1 VPNRLA
7 SSTSPY
13 LRQHAD
19 NPVDWYEW
27 GPEALARAKA
37 EDKPILL
44 SVGYSACHWCHVM
57 AHESFENEATAA
69 LMNERFINIKV
80 DREER
85 PDIDTI
91 YQRVVQLMGE
101 GGGWPL
107 TVFLTPDQAPFYGGT
122 YFPPESRYGRPG
134 FPQLLEAIHELYHHD
149 KERVA
154 KHTSSFLEGF
164 ASLATQAEQE
174 AEHAA
179 EDPAPEDPAG
189 LRIAVDRLLS
199 RVDEEWGGFGRQP
212 KFPNTGALE
221 LLAAVARREGKPFG
235 AGKGDEQGGAPA
247 TDPVTTGAAR
257 ALALALEKMWRGG
270 IYDHLRGGFA
280 RYSVDRVWLVPHFEK
295 MLYDNAQLLP
305 LYAEAAAQH
314 PEREHLRRMVV
325 ETIEYLRTD
334 MRTPAGTFYAS
345 TDADSEGHEG
355 KYFCWTPA
363 ELTWVLEDA
372 ALAKLF
378 CTVYGVTEA
387 GNFEHGWSILH
398 LPRSLD
404 ECSEELGLPREALDA
419 KLAAARTTLLQHRYG
434 RVPPHRD
441 DKVITGWNALL
452 ASGLCRTAGALQ
464 ARGERALAERC
475 GEMAAA
481 CAEQLLEHHVLA
493 DGRVLRAAIDGRA
506 HTRGVLDDVAL
517 LGRACLDLHDL
528 TLELGWLPRARDLAA
543 HALEHY
549 ARPGGDGFY
558 FTADDAE
565 TLIDRTE
572 SDHDGPLPAGL
583 GVMLEL
589 LLRLS
594 ACGQAPRRADAV
606 ARAVLRRYRGATAQP
621 LGYAS
626 LLHAARFA
634 AAEATHVTVRGPSP
648 KDEQVRALATQ
659 VRAQRLRLPHA
670 VSLSFEAHASVG
682 AIVCR
687 QQTCRPVVGDVE
699 ALRAELSG

>member
-1 VPNRLA
+1 MPNRLA

-27 GPEALARAKA
+27 GPEALAKAKA

-44 SVGYSACHWCHVM
+44 SVGYSSCHWCHVM
-57 AHESFENEATAA
+57 AHESFENEAIAA
-69 LMNERFINIKV
+69 VMNERFVNIKV

-85 PDIDTI
+85 PDIDAI

-122 YFPPESRYGRPG
+122 YFPAEAGYGRPS
-134 FPQLLEAIHELYHHD
+134 FPQLLDAIHELYHED

-154 KHTSSFLEGF
+154 KHTTSFLEGF

-179 EDPAPEDPAG
+179 EDPAPEAPAG
-189 LRIAVDRLLS
+189 LRLAAERLLS

-212 KFPNTGALE
+212 KFPNPTALE
-221 LLAAVARREGKPFG
+221 LFADVER
-235 AGKGDEQGGAPA
+235 KGDK
-247 TDPVTTGAAR
+247 DLVTTRAAR

-295 MLYDNAQLLP
+295 MLYDTAQLLP

-314 PEREHLRRMVV
+314 PEREHLRRVVV
-325 ETIEYLRTD
+325 ETVDYLRAD
-334 MRTPAGTFYAS
+334 MRTPEGTFYAA

-363 ELTWVLEDA
+363 EVTWLLEDA
-372 ALAKLF
+372 ALAKIF
-378 CTVYGVTEA
+378 CTVYDVSDA

-404 ECSEELGLPREALDA
+404 ECSEALGLPRAALDE
-419 KLAAARTTLLQHRYG
+419 KLADARAKLLQHRYG

-452 ASGLCRTAGALQ
+452 ASGLCRTAAALQ
-464 ARGERALAERC
+464 ARGDRALAERC
-475 GEMAAA
+475 GDMAAA
-481 CAEQLLEHHVLA
+481 CVERLLEHHVTA
-493 DGRVLRAAIDGRA
+493 EGRVLRAAIDGRV
-506 HTRGVLDDVAL
+506 HTRGVLDDVAF
-517 LGRACLDLHDL
+517 LGRACLDLHEL
-528 TLELGWLPRARDLAA
+528 RLELGWLPRARDLAA

-549 ARPGGDGFY
+549 ARPDGAGFY

-572 SDHDGPLPAGL
+572 SDHDGPIPSGL

-594 ACGQAPRRADAV
+594 ASGLAPRRADAV

-621 LGYAS
+621 FGYAS

-634 AAEATHVTVRGPSP
+634 APEATHVTVRGPSP
-648 KDEQVRALATQ
+648 TDEQVRALATQ
-659 VRAQRLRLPHA
+659 VRAQRLQLPHA
-670 VSLSFEAHASVG
+670 VSLSFEAHATVG

-687 QQTCRPVVGDVE
+687 QQTCRPPVGDVE

>member
-1 VPNRLA
+1 MPNRLA

-44 SVGYSACHWCHVM
+44 SVGYSSCHWCHVM
-57 AHESFENEATAA
+57 AHESFEDEAIAA
-69 LMNERFINIKV
+69 LMNERFVNIKV

-85 PDIDTI
+85 PDIDAI

-122 YFPPESRYGRPG
+122 YFPSKPRYGRPG
-134 FPQLLEAIHELYHHD
+134 FPQLLETIDKLYHHD

-164 ASLATQAEQE
+164 AELATQAEHE

-179 EDPAPEDPAG
+179 KDPPPADPAG
-189 LRIAVDRLLS
+189 LRAAVERLLS

-212 KFPNTGALE
+212 KFPNPTALE
-221 LLAAVARREGKPFG
+221 LFADIER
-235 AGKGDEQGGAPA
+235 KGDS
-247 TDPVTTGAAR
+247 DSVTTGAAR
-257 ALALALEKMWRGG
+257 SLALTLEKMWRGG

-305 LYAEAAAQH
+305 LYAEASVRH
-314 PEREHLRRMVV
+314 PEREHLRRVV
-325 ETIEYLRTD
+325 AETVEYLRAD
-334 MRTPAGTFYAS
+334 MRTPEGTFYAA

-363 ELTWVLEDA
+363 EVTWVLDDA

-378 CTVYGVTEA
+378 CTTYDVSDA

-404 ECSEELGLPREALDA
+404 ECSTLLGLPRAALDE
-419 KLAAARTTLLQHRYG
+419 KLADARGKLLQHRYG

-452 ASGLCRTAGALQ
+452 ASGLVRTAAALQ

-475 GEMAAA
+475 GDMAAA
-481 CAEQLLEHHVLA
+481 CVERLLEHHVTA
-493 DGRVLRAAIDGRA
+493 DGRVLRAAIEGRV
-506 HTRGVLDDVAL
+506 HTRGVLDDVAF
-517 LGRACLDLHDL
+517 LGRACLDLHEL

-543 HALEHY
+543 HALEHH
-549 ARPGGDGFY
+549 AREGGDGFY
-558 FTADDAE
+558 VTADDAE

-572 SDHDGPLPAGL
+572 SDHDGPIPSGL

-594 ACGQAPRRADAV
+594 ACGHAPPGADAA

-621 LGYAS
+621 FGYAS

-634 AAEATHVTVRGPSP
+634 APAATHVTVRGPSP
-648 KDEQVRALATQ
+648 TDEQVRALALQ
-659 VRAQRLRLPHA
+659 VRAQRLHLPHA
-670 VSLSFEAHASVG
+670 VCLSFEGHATAG

-687 QQTCRPVVGDVE
+687 QQTCRPPVGDVE

>member
-1 VPNRLA
+1 
-7 SSTSPY
+7 
-13 LRQHAD
+13 
-19 NPVDWYEW
+19 
-27 GPEALARAKA
+27 
-37 EDKPILL
+37 
-44 SVGYSACHWCHVM
+44 M
-57 AHESFENEATAA
+57 AHESFEDEAIAA

-85 PDIDTI
+85 PDIDAI
-91 YQRVVQLMGE
+91 YQRVVQLMGQ

-122 YFPPESRYGRPG
+122 YFPSKPRYGRPG
-134 FPQLLEAIHELYHHD
+134 FPQLLETVDKLYHHD

-154 KHTSSFLEGF
+154 KHTTSFLEGF
-164 ASLATQAEQE
+164 AELATQAEHE

-179 EDPAPEDPAG
+179 EDPPPEDPAG
-189 LRIAVDRLLS
+189 LRTAVDRLLS

-212 KFPNTGALE
+212 KFPNPTALE
-221 LLAAVARREGKPFG
+221 LFADVER
-235 AGKGDEQGGAPA
+235 KGDQ
-247 TDPVTTGAAR
+247 DPVTIGAAR
-257 ALALALEKMWRGG
+257 SLALTLEKMWRGG

-305 LYAEAAAQH
+305 LYAEAAAVH
-314 PEREHLRRMVV
+314 PEREHLRRVVV
-325 ETIEYLRTD
+325 ETVDYLQTD
-334 MRTPAGTFYAS
+334 MRTPEGTFYAA

-363 ELTWVLEDA
+363 EVGQVLGDE

-378 CTVYGVTEA
+378 CTVYDVSDK

-404 ECSEELGLPREALDA
+404 ECSEVLGLPRDVLDA
-419 KLAAARTTLLQHRYG
+419 KLETARAVLLPHRYG

-441 DKVITGWNALL
+441 DKVITSWNALL
-452 ASGLCRTAGALQ
+452 ASGLGRTAAALE
-464 ARGERALAERC
+464 ARGDRALAERC
-475 GEMAAA
+475 EAMAAA
-481 CAEQLLEHHVLA
+481 CVQQLLDHHVDP
-493 DGRVLRAAIDGRA
+493 DGRVRRVAIEGRA
-506 HTRGVLDDVAL
+506 HTRGVLDDVAF
-517 LGRACLDLHDL
+517 LGRACLDLHEL
-528 TLELGWLPRARDLAA
+528 TLDPTWLPRARELAA
-543 HALEHY
+543 YALDHHAREG
-549 ARPGGDGFY
+549 RDGFF

-565 TLIDRTE
+565 SLIDRTE
-572 SDHDGPLPAGL
+572 SDHDGPIPSGL

-594 ACGQAPRRADAV
+594 ACEHAPPGADAV
-606 ARAVLRRYRGATAQP
+606 AQAVLRRYRGATAQP
-621 LGYAS
+621 FGYAS

-634 AAEATHVTVRGPSP
+634 APQATHVTVRGPSP
-648 KDEQVRALATQ
+648 KDAQVRALATQ

-670 VSLSFEAHASVG
+670 VSLSFETLPNLG
-682 AIVCR
+682 AVVCR
-687 QQTCRPVVGDVE
+687 QQTCRPPVSDPE

>member
-1 VPNRLA
+1 MPNRLA
-7 SSTSPY
+7 TSTSPY

-44 SVGYSACHWCHVM
+44 SVGYSSCHWCHVM
-57 AHESFENEATAA
+57 AHESFEDAA
-69 LMNERFINIKV
+69 IAAQMNARFINIKV

-85 PDIDTI
+85 PDIDAV

-107 TVFLTPDQAPFYGGT
+107 TVFLTPEQAPFYGGT
-122 YFPPESRYGRPG
+122 YFPPEPRYGRPS
-134 FPQLLEAIHELYHHD
+134 FPQLLQAIDELYHQD

-164 ASLATQAEQE
+164 AELGAQAERE
-174 AEHAA
+174 AERAA
-179 EDPAPEDPAG
+179 EDPPPEQPAA
-189 LRIAVDRLLS
+189 LALAVERLLS

-212 KFPNTGALE
+212 KFPNPTALE
-221 LLAAVARREGKPFG
+221 LFAVLARE
-235 AGKGDEQGGAPA
+235 DGGSP
-247 TDPVTTGAAR
+247 TRAAAER
-257 ALALALEKMWRGG
+257 ALALVLEKMWRGG

-314 PEREHLRRMVV
+314 PEREHLRRVV
-325 ETIEYLRTD
+325 GQTVEYLEVD
-334 MRTPAGTFYAS
+334 MRTPEGTFYAA

-355 KYFCWTPA
+355 KFFCWTPA
-363 ELTWVLEDA
+363 QVSEVLGDAELA
-372 ALAKLF
+372 RIF

-387 GNFEHGWSILH
+387 GNFEHGWSILN
-398 LPRSLD
+398 LPRPLD
-404 ECSEELGLPREALDA
+404 EQAAALGLSRSGLDA
-419 KLAAARTTLLQHRYG
+419 RLESARAVLLQHRYT

-441 DKVITGWNALL
+441 DKVITSWNALL
-452 ASGLCRTAGALQ
+452 ASGLARTAAAMQ
-464 ARGERALAERC
+464 ARGDTDLAERC
-475 GEMAAA
+475 EGLART
-481 CAEQLLEHHVLA
+481 CVEQLLAHHV
-493 DGRVLRAAIDGRA
+493 DPRGRVLRAAFEGHV
-506 HTRGVLDDVAL
+506 HTRGYLDDVAY
-517 LGRACLDLHDL
+517 LGRACLDLHEL
-528 TLELGWLPRARDLAA
+528 TLEPAWLPRGRDLAA
-543 HALEHY
+543 HALAHY
-549 ARPGGDGFY
+549 ACPQGDGFY
-558 FTADDAE
+558 FAADDGE
-565 TLIDRTE
+565 GLIDRTR
-572 SDHDGPLPAGL
+572 SDHDGPIPSGL

-594 ACGQAPRRADAV
+594 AAEHAPPGADTI
-606 ARAVLRRYRGATAQP
+606 ARTNLQRYRGATAQP

-626 LLHAARFA
+626 LLHAARHA
-634 AAEATHVTVRGPSP
+634 APQATHVTVRGPSP
-648 KDEQVRALATQ
+648 QHPQVRALAAE

-670 VSLSFEAHASVG
+670 VSLSFASDPASDPIAS

-687 QQTCRPVVGDVE
+687 QQTCRPPVHDLD
-699 ALRAELSG
+699 ALRSELEPSS

>member
-1 VPNRLA
+1 MNLLA
-7 SSTSPY
+7 RSTSPY

-19 NPVDWYEW
+19 NPVDWYLW
-27 GPEALARAKA
+27 GDEAFARARA
-37 EDKPILL
+37 EDRPILL
-44 SVGYSACHWCHVM
+44 SVGYAACHWCHVM
-57 AHESFENEATAA
+57 AHESFEDPEVAA

-85 PDIDTI
+85 PDVDAL
-91 YQRVVQLMGE
+91 YMEAVQGMTGQ
-101 GGGWPL
+101 GGWPL
-107 TVFLTPDQAPFYGGT
+107 NVFCTPEQLPFYGGT
-122 YFPPESRYGRPG
+122 YFPPEPRYGRPS
-134 FPQLLEAIHELYHHD
+134 FPQLLEAIHKLYHED
-149 KERVA
+149 EERVA

-164 ASLATQAEQE
+164 AELAGQAAHE

-179 EDPAPEDPAG
+179 EDPAPEEPAG
-189 LRIAVDRLLS
+189 LRLAVERLLA

-212 KFPNTGALE
+212 KFPNPTALE
-221 LLAAVARREGKPFG
+221 LLAHVARR
-235 AGKGDEQGGAPA
+235 GDQDA
-247 TDPVTTGAAR
+247 VTVGAAR
-257 ALALALEKMWRGG
+257 ALALVLEKMWRGG

-305 LYAEAAAQH
+305 LYAEAAVRQ
-314 PEREHLRRMVV
+314 PEHEHLRRVV
-325 ETIEYLRTD
+325 AETVEYLQAD
-334 MRTPAGTFYAS
+334 MRTPEGTFYAA

-355 KYFCWTPA
+355 KYFCWTPIEVA
-363 ELTWVLEDA
+363 WVLDDA

-378 CTVYGVTEA
+378 CTVYDVSEA

-398 LPRSLD
+398 LPRPLD
-404 ECSEELGLPREALDA
+404 ECSEVLGLPREALDT
-419 KLAAARTTLLQHRYG
+419 KLAVARTTLLQHRYT

-452 ASGLCRTAGALQ
+452 ASGLCRTAAALQ
-464 ARGERALAERC
+464 ARGERGLAERC
-475 GEMAAA
+475 ESLAEA
-481 CAEQLLEHHVLA
+481 CVQRLLERHVDA
-493 DGRVLRAAIDGRA
+493 EGRVLRAAIDGHV
-506 HTRGVLDDVAL
+506 HTRGVLDDVAF
-517 LGRACLDLHDL
+517 LGRACLDLHEL
-528 TLELGWLPRARDLAA
+528 TLDPTWLPRARELAA
-543 HALEHY
+543 HALAHY
-549 ARPGGDGFY
+549 ARPDGDGFY

-572 SDHDGPLPAGL
+572 SDHDGPIPSGL

-594 ACGQAPRRADAV
+594 ACEHAPPGADVV
-606 ARAVLRRYRGATAQP
+606 ARAALRRYRGATAQP

-634 AAEATHVTVRGPSP
+634 APEATHVTVRGPSP
-648 KDEQVRALATQ
+648 RDAEVRALATV

-670 VSLSFEAHASVG
+670 VSLAFEALPNVG
-682 AIVCR
+682 AVVCR
-687 QQTCRPVVGDVE
+687 EQTCKPPVSDPE